1 MSKLARAP
9 RLNQRRIFTQ
19 GIAAVR
25 ETYANMNPKL
35 VFTLKITLT
44 DTQPVIWRRLVVPAD
59 ITLLGLHH
67 VIQAAMGW
75 SNAHLHYFADKH
87 GKFYTPTRPAGAVSD
102 GSRTQLRTIFRT
114 TGDWVRY
121 VYDCG
126 VAWEHTVELEVIGDA
141 RQRSRRAECVGGQ
154 RRCPPEDCGGPG
166 SFAQLLEALAVKK
179 RPTRSRLGI
188 NGRSQSF
195 FQGWLEGPF
204 KPEAF
209 NRSRVNSTL
218 RCLRV

>member
-1 MSKLARAP
+1 
-9 RLNQRRIFTQ
+9 
-19 GIAAVR
+19 
-25 ETYANMNPKL
+25 MNPKV

-44 DTQPVIWRRLVVPAD
+44 DTHPLVWRRLVVPAD
-59 ITLLGLHH
+59 ITLLQLND

-75 SNAHLHYFADKH
+75 SNSHLHYFADKN
-87 GKFYTPTRPAGAVSD
+87 GKFYTPARPAGAVSD
-102 GSRTQLRTIFRT
+102 GARTQLNAIFRT
-114 TGDWVRY
+114 AGDWVRY

-126 VAWEHTVELEVIGDA
+126 VAWEHTVELELVGDA
-141 RQRSRRAECVGGQ
+141 GKRSRRAECVAGQ

-166 SFAQLLEALAVKK
+166 SFAQLLEALSVKK
-179 RPTRSRLGI
+179 RMTRSRLGI

-209 NRSRVNSTL
+209 NRSRVNSAL
-218 RCLRV
+218 RDIRV